1 MMTPSNRTPLS
12 PDRLLRLREVLAIV
26 GLSKSTVYVMMRRAL
41 FPQSVQA
48 HERCARWRESEVLAW
63 VATRQN
69 R

>member
-1 MMTPSNRTPLS
+1 MTSSNRTTP

-26 GLSKSTVYVMMRRAL
+26 GVSRSTLYTMMGRRV

-69 R
+69 T